1 MDKKRIKI
9 TGLFLAVIVSCTWG
23 ADFYVAQEGSDANPG
38 TSKSPFASLGRARDV
53 IRELKRKGDLESGI
67 TVNVRQGEYV
77 LSETLELNKAD
88 SGSEKTPI
96 VYRAAPGEKVAL
108 LGGVPVS
115 GFTPYQGQI
124 LKADLSGKVAQEAR
138 IRVVIFNGQ
147 RQQLARWPNRD
158 PKDLNGG
165 TWAYV
170 EGKRVSMYNQIPLD
184 EDDYYKTHMHLD
196 FWQRNL
202 PRLTRTLKMKA
213 DDTRTWQR
221 PQGGEV
227 SIFPRFNWWHY
238 VLTIESFDAES
249 NTLNL
254 GPGCFYEIRP
264 GDRYF
269 VRGIMEELDSP
280 GEWYYDQKAQTL
292 YFWPPEAIG
301 DKAVYAST
309 LKHILSMEGCKN
321 VEFRGF
327 TFECSEGTGV
337 QLKDCIGCK
346 ITAGT
351 IRNVGDAMDLKDS
364 SIYFQ
369 GSGVEVLGGSN
380 NGIIGNDIY
389 DTGSY
394 GIFLG
399 GGSGI
404 LGEEF
409 FDESRKG
416 DTYTLDLTL
425 GNNYAENNVIHHVGL
440 VDRKAKGIE
449 LIGAGNR
456 VSHNLIYHIPQ
467 GGIYVWG
474 SKHTI
479 EYNHIHHT
487 CLEAEDTG
495 AIGGGNIDWL
505 SWHGVAIRYNYI
517 HDTIGFGFNEETGK
531 WCSPHF
537 TWALYPDWAVT
548 GAEIVGNILVRAP
561 RELIH
566 LHCGRGNRIENNI
579 LVDGGDGQIC
589 WSGWT
594 TATGFWSTM
603 VDGWT
608 KNYHRAMRSEGWRQV
623 PSLVDPATVPLP
635 DGQLMYDNVFSRNI
649 VYYRKPGAILY
660 HLRQLPLDRN
670 PFDRNLIYHFD
681 KPLLTGQFGL
691 RETKGD
697 NLLPNGGLEDG
708 PVSQPPKDWP
718 TVDTAEGKVRVEV
731 TEDNAH
737 SGRYA
742 LRIDPGVQ
750 LPEHKVVRMLYFPLS
765 PVPYTPGQA
774 YLLEG
779 WIKTESSTPA
789 TVEIFSHTY
798 KVMKSITADGEYRRF
813 EFVFQVPSED
823 GVHFEPDKKT
833 FNPLL
838 VFRAGTGPFLL
849 DDVSLKTA
857 VISDEWET
865 WLAMEQDRNSIVAD
879 PLFVNPDK
887 DDYRL
892 KSDSPAFKLGFKP
905 IPFDK
910 IGPYADECRATWPIV
925 EDSIVHESMG
935 VKSK

>member
-1 MDKKRIKI
+1 MKI
-9 TGLFLAVIVSCTWG
+9 ACLFLLGIVSY
-23 ADFYVAQEGSDANPG
+23 AFSVEFYVARDGNDTNPG
-38 TSKSPFASLGRARDV
+38 TSDAPFSSLERARDA
-53 IRELKRKGDLESGI
+53 IRELKAKGGLKGDV
-67 TVNVRQGEYV
+67 TVIVRKGEYV
-77 LSETLELNKAD
+77 LPNTLALGKED
-88 SGSEKTPI
+88 SGSESTPI
-96 VYRAAPGEKVAL
+96 VYRAAANETVIL
-108 LGGVPVS
+108 LGGKPIAGFVPH
-115 GFTPYQGQI
+115 QGQI
-124 LKADLSGKVAQEAR
+124 VKADLAKQGFTDAR
-138 IRVVIFNGQ
+138 IRVVVFNGK
-147 RQQLARWPNRD
+147 RQELARYPNGN
-158 PKDLNGG
+158 PEDLNGG
-165 TWAYV
+165 NWAYV
-170 EGKRVSMYNQIPLD
+170 DGKRVGMYNQMPED

-213 DDTRTWQR
+213 EDARSWQ
-221 PQGGEV
+221 QAQDGEI

-238 VLTIESFDAES
+238 VISVESFDAES
-249 NTLNL
+249 HTLNL

-269 VRGIMEELDSP
+269 VRGIKEELDAP
-280 GEWYYDQKAQTL
+280 GEWYYDRKAQTL

-337 QLKDCIGCK
+337 QLKDCTGCK
-346 ITAGT
+346 ISAGT
-351 IRNVGDAMDLKDS
+351 IRNVGDAMDLKEN

-369 GSGVEVLGGSN
+369 GSGVTVLGGSN

-409 FDESRKG
+409 FDESKKD
-416 DTYTLDLTL
+416 DTDTLDLTL
-425 GNNYAENNVIHHVGL
+425 GGNYAENNVIHHVGL

-467 GGIYVWG
+467 SGIYAWG

-505 SWHGVAIRYNYI
+505 SWHGLAIRYNYI
-517 HDTIGFGFNEETGK
+517 HDTIGFGFNEETGT
-531 WCSPHF
+531 WSSPHF
-537 TWALYPDWAVT
+537 TWALYPDWATT

-579 LVDGGDGQIC
+579 LIDGGDGQIY

-608 KNYHRAMRSEGWRQV
+608 KNYQRAIRSEAWRQV
-623 PSLVDPATVPLP
+623 PTLVDPATVPLP

-649 VYYRKPGAILY
+649 VYYRKPSAMLY

-681 KPLLTGQFGL
+681 KPLLTGQIEL
-691 RETKGD
+691 KETKGD
-697 NLLPNGGLEDG
+697 NLLPNPGLEDG
-708 PVSQPPKDWP
+708 LVGQPPKDWP
-718 TVDTAEGKVRVEV
+718 AVDTAGGKVRVEV
-731 TEDNAH
+731 VEEQPH
-737 SGRYA
+737 SGGRS

-750 LPEHKVVRMLYFPLS
+750 LPEHKVVRLLYFPLS
-765 PVPYTPGQA
+765 PVPYTPGKA
-774 YLLEG
+774 FLLEG
-779 WIKTESSTPA
+779 WIKTEKQTPA
-789 TVEIFSHTY
+789 TVEIFSYTW
-798 KVMKSITADGEYRRF
+798 KVMKTISADGTWRRF
-813 EFVFQVPSED
+813 EFVFRVPNE
-823 GVHFEPDKKT
+823 GGMHFEPGKTT
-833 FNPLL
+833 FNAML
-838 VFRAGTGPFLL
+838 VFKAGTGPFLL
-849 DDVSLKTA
+849 DDVCLREA

-865 WLAMEQDRNSIVAD
+865 WLAMGQDKNSIIAD
-879 PLFVNPDK
+879 PLFVDPAK

-892 KSDSPAFKLGFKP
+892 KPDSPAFKLGFKP

-910 IGPYADECRATWPIV
+910 IGPYADERRATWPIV
-925 EDSIVHESMG
+925 EVPVARESMSL
-935 VKSK
+935 KSK

>member
-1 MDKKRIKI
+1 MR
-9 TGLFLAVIVSCTWG
+9 LACLLLAGVMSCAFG
-23 ADFYVAQEGSDANPG
+23 AEFFVAPDGSDANPG
-38 TSKSPFASLGRARDV
+38 TSDKPFASLERARDA
-53 IRELKRKGDLESGI
+53 IRELKVDGTLGKGVI
-67 TVNVRQGEYV
+67 VTVKAGEYV
-77 LSETLELNKAD
+77 LPQTLSLTAED
-88 SGSEKTPI
+88 SGQKDAPI
-96 VYRAAPGEKVAL
+96 VYRAHPGQKVVL
-108 LGGVPVS
+108 LGGVPIKNFV
-115 GFTPYQGQI
+115 PDQGQI
-124 LKADLSGKVAQEAR
+124 VKADLSKTNLGDAR
-138 IRVVIFNGQ
+138 IRVVVFNGK
-147 RQQLARWPNRD
+147 RQELARWPNHN

-170 EGKRVSMYNQIPLD
+170 DGKRVGMYQQMPED
-184 EDDYYKTHMHLD
+184 EDDYYKNNMHLD

-202 PRLTRTLKMKA
+202 PRLTKTLKVKA
-213 DDTRTWQR
+213 EDVRPWQR
-221 PQGGEV
+221 PQDGEV
-227 SIFPRFNWWHY
+227 SIFPRLNWWHY
-238 VLTIESFDAES
+238 ILTVESFDAATR
-249 NTLNL
+249 TLNL

-269 VRGIMEELDSP
+269 VRGIKEDLDSP
-280 GEWYYDQKAQTL
+280 GEWYYDRQAKVL
-292 YFWPPEAIG
+292 YFWPAEAIG
-301 DKAVYAST
+301 NKAVYASK
-309 LKHILSMEGCKN
+309 LKHILSMEGCRN

-337 QLKDCIGCK
+337 QLKNCTECVIS
-346 ITAGT
+346 AGT
-351 IRNVGDAMDLKDS
+351 IRNVGDAMDLKEH

-369 GSGVEVLGGSN
+369 GSGVTVLGGSN

-409 FDESRKG
+409 FDESKKD
-416 DTYTLDLTL
+416 DTDTLDLTL
-425 GNNYAENNVIHHVGL
+425 GGNYAENNVIHHVGL

-456 VSHNLIYHIPQ
+456 VSHNLIYNIPQ
-467 GGIYVWG
+467 SGIYIWG

-505 SWHGVAIRYNYI
+505 SWHGVAVRYNYI

-531 WCSPHF
+531 WSSPYF

-579 LVDGGDGQIC
+579 LVDGGDGQIY

-608 KNYHRAMRSEGWRQV
+608 KNYHRAIRSQGWQQV
-623 PSLVDPATVPLP
+623 PTLVDPATVPLP
-635 DGQLMYDNVFSRNI
+635 DGQLMYDNIFSRNI
-649 VYYRKPGAILY
+649 VYYRKPGAMLY

-670 PFDRNLIYHFD
+670 PFDKNLIYHFG
-681 KPLLTGQFGL
+681 KPLKTGQIVL
-691 RETKGD
+691 KETIGE
-697 NLLPNGGLEDG
+697 NLLVDPGFEEGTVG
-708 PVSQPPKDWP
+708 QPPKDWP
-718 TVDTAEGKVRVEV
+718 VVDTAGGKVRIEV
-731 TEDNAH
+731 AEGDVH
-737 SGRYA
+737 SGSRS
-742 LRIDPGVQ
+742 LRIEPGVQ

-765 PVPYTPGQA
+765 PVPYTPGKA
-774 YLLEG
+774 FLLEG
-779 WIKTESSTPA
+779 WIKTENQAQA
-789 TVEIFSHTY
+789 TVEIFSYTW
-798 KVMKSITADGEYRRF
+798 KVMKTISADGMWRRF
-813 EFVFQVPSED
+813 EFVFRVPNE
-823 GVHFEPDKKT
+823 GEIHFEPGKTT
-833 FNPLL
+833 FNVLL
-838 VFRAGTGPFLL
+838 VFKAGTGPFLL
-849 DDVSLKTA
+849 DDVSMKEA
-857 VISDEWET
+857 VVSNEWET
-865 WLAMEQDRNSIVAD
+865 WLAMGQDKNSIIAD
-879 PLFVNPDK
+879 PLFVDPQK

-892 KSDSPAFKLGFKP
+892 KSDSPAFKLGFKT
-905 IPFDK
+905 IPVDK
-910 IGPYADECRATWPIV
+910 IGPYADERRATWPV
-925 EDSIVHESMG
+925 ADASSPAR
-935 VKSK
+935 